1 MKKLNLHK
9 KDTYG
14 IEIEFVTKQTPVL
27 QQEIDD
33 LIAKKKLHPD
43 WILKPEKSCD
53 EYGVEGTG
61 QEINSPVLNY
71 QKSWLLELKQVLHLL
86 EQYTMISSKSA
97 IHFHIGS
104 QIFEGRAR
112 YLQDFLLLWCYYED
126 ILYRFAT
133 GEYKT
138 IRKAT
143 TYYARPMKVS
153 INDYQIQLLTKSLS
167 MWEFLS
173 EFLKGFGKI
182 FAINLSPCYFAMKY
196 QGSDELQ
203 WHKDTIEARIFS
215 TTYDYSFIYAYLDML
230 LATIEKARKWFD
242 WENTLSSNPESMF
255 IRTDNVL
262 RQINFSQILYVSGL
276 KDYITIYLMDE
287 KHPIITHLTMKS
299 MEEMLPSDR
308 FMRIHRSYIVALDKI
323 RAVDRNNCVYIGN
336 EVIRVTDAYKDA
348 FSAFL
353 ERSMPK

>member
-14 IEIEFVTKQTPVL
+14 IEIEFVTKQIPVL

-61 QEINSPVLNY
+61 QEINSPIMNY

-104 QIFEGRAR
+104 QIFEGRTR
-112 YLQDFLLLWCYYED
+112 YLQDFILLWCYYED
-126 ILYRFAT
+126 ILYRFAN

-138 IRKAT
+138 IREAT
-143 TYYARPMKVS
+143 AYYAKPMNVS
-153 INDYQIQLLTKSLS
+153 INDDQIQLLTKSLS

-173 EFLKGFGKI
+173 EFLEGFGKI

-196 QGSDELQ
+196 QNSAESKCY
-203 WHKDTIEARIFS
+203 KDTIEARIFS
-215 TTYDYSFIYAYLDML
+215 TTYDYSLIYAYLDML
-230 LATIEKARKWFD
+230 LATIEKAKHLTDQER
-242 WENTLSSNPESMF
+242 EAYIQTLTHRPQYIDPNNLMVFEKLNMEEYFRCRSEKAEE
-255 IRTDNVL
+255 
-262 RQINFSQILYVSGL
+262 FSKL
-276 KDYITIYLMDE
+276 IYQDE
-287 KHPIITHLTMKS
+287 KKQKQFMKIYT
-299 MEEMLPSDR
+299 DKTK
-308 FMRIHRSYIVALDKI
+308 SYDPL
-323 RAVDRNNCVYIGN
+323 
-336 EVIRVTDAYKDA
+336 
-348 FSAFL
+348 F
-353 ERSMPK
+353 

>member
-14 IEIEFVTKQTPVL
+14 IEIEFVTRQTPVL
-27 QQEIDD
+27 QQKIDD

-71 QKSWLLELKQVLHLL
+71 QKSWLQELKQVLHLL
-86 EQYTMISSKSA
+86 EQYTVISSKSA

-104 QIFEGRAR
+104 QIFEGRTR

-215 TTYDYSFIYAYLDML
+215 TTYDYSLIYAYLDML
-230 LATIEKARKWFD
+230 LATIEKAKHLTVQER
-242 WENTLSSNPESMF
+242 ETYIQTLKNRTQYINPNNLVFFEKLNMEEYF
-255 IRTDNVL
+255 QYQL
-262 RQINFSQILYVSGL
+262 EKAEEFSKL
-276 KDYITIYLMDE
+276 IYQDE
-287 KHPIITHLTMKS
+287 KKQKQFMKIYT
-299 MEEMLPSDR
+299 DKTK
-308 FMRIHRSYIVALDKI
+308 SYDPL
-323 RAVDRNNCVYIGN
+323 
-336 EVIRVTDAYKDA
+336 
-348 FSAFL
+348 FS
-353 ERSMPK
+353 